1 MKQRAGF
8 KRTDYSGINLLNSVT
23 FIQCGLPKC
32 LSDTQLC
39 VKYIKVIGGKNR
51 IPAFKKLIIRFVHFY
66 MRMVG
71 NSPRQISVA
80 Q

>member
-8 KRTDYSGINLLNSVT
+8 KRTDYSEILLNSVT